1 MGSTI
6 RPQSPIF
13 CISFNVFAMW
23 ICSLPLASLLACVA
37 ISILWH
43 FDETTRTRCKVANY
57 LPSISASIG
66 GHMPETFIWRVGIAL
81 HCLPRVLIVPYS
93 LHKYF
98 SAAAERKYKL
108 KTWWFSLLNL
118 TASVLHLLENGA
130 LIVLTYISSIDNR
143 DVHEGSFVVFM
154 VCSIAFMLLWSILF
168 KLTASQPM
176 TSKEHFLFRRNLW
189 TMTLNFCSFGVAV
202 YCFFRHNWYCETGVY
217 TLFALF
223 EYFTVVSNI
232 AFHWHCSWLFTGA
245 QLAFGNFE
253 YENSKA
259 I

>member
-13 CISFNVFAMW
+13 SISFNLFAMW

-43 FDETTRTRCKVANY
+43 FDETTRTHCKVANY

-98 SAAAERKYKL
+98 SAAADRKYKL

-143 DVHEGSFVVFM
+143 GEGKPEFLEKTYRCRVENQQNQPTFDAGSGNRTRATLVGGE
-154 VCSIAFMLLWSILF
+154 CSHHCAIPEAPSLLLTSSI
-168 KLTASQPM
+168 KM
-176 TSKEHFLFRRNLW
+176 
-189 TMTLNFCSFGVAV
+189 
-202 YCFFRHNWYCETGVY
+202 
-217 TLFALF
+217 
-223 EYFTVVSNI
+223 
-232 AFHWHCSWLFTGA
+232 LFTPE
-245 QLAFGNFE
+245 QHRKI
-253 YENSKA
+253 SS
-259 I
+259 

>member
-1 MGSTI
+1 
-6 RPQSPIF
+6 
-13 CISFNVFAMW
+13 
-23 ICSLPLASLLACVA
+23 
-37 ISILWH
+37 
-43 FDETTRTRCKVANY
+43 
-57 LPSISASIG
+57 
-66 GHMPETFIWRVGIAL
+66 MPETFIWRVGIAL

-98 SAAAERKYKL
+98 SAAADRKYKL

-176 TSKEHFLFRRNLW
+176 TSKEHFLFRKNLW

-245 QLAFGNFE
+245 QLAFGYFE